1 MCIRDRAYADMMN
14 ATNYSDLVV
23 DISNKAKLTS
33 AISDLHS
40 AMALDLAKK
49 ATAVDKTDK
58 AALKAVQAEIDAFN
72 DLCEAGELFAGK
84 KIYND
89 TAVQDALDAIRNK
102 ELKAVQDAIFA
113 LPINLSLI
121 HI

>member
-1 MCIRDRAYADMMN
+1 MMY

-33 AISDLHS
+33 AISALHS

-72 DLCEAGELFAGK
+72 DLCEAGELFDGK
-84 KIYND
+84 AKYND
-89 TAVQDALDAIRNK
+89 TAVQDA
-102 ELKAVQDAIFA
+102 
-113 LPINLSLI
+113 
-121 HI
+121 